1 MLRALNSLPP
11 DLDWR
16 LLAAVCLVVLLAGVA
31 VIVGFRWAQS
41 TGGLNGKGR
50 LLELTLNNMTQGVVM
65 FDAKARLVVCN
76 DRYLKIYDLPPNI
89 VKPGA
94 RLADIVRLRARS
106 GSLPNDPDKYVA
118 ELMEIMAA
126 GKVVSFVSE
135 LPDGRAIAV
144 VNRAIP
150 GGAYWIGTH
159 HDITERRKVEQK
171 NALLGAQEAR
181 RAVIEEAIAWFRE
194 SVEGVLT
201 TVGDSVAAMR
211 STASA
216 LSAISN
222 DTTTHTAGAVKTSG
236 DAFESVEIA
245 ANAAEEM
252 SKSIA
257 EINHQLARAT

>member
-1 MLRALNSLPP
+1 MLRVLNNLTPE
-11 DLDWR
+11 LDWR
-16 LLAAVCLVVLLAGVA
+16 LLAVVCLVCVLAGVA
-31 VIVGFRWAQS
+31 VIFRFRWMQS
-41 TGGLNGKGR
+41 TGGPNDKGK
-50 LLELTLNNMTQGVVM
+50 LLELALNNMTQGVVM
-65 FDAKARLVVCN
+65 FDSQARLVVCN

-94 RLADIVRLRARS
+94 RLVDIVRLRARS
-106 GSLPNDPDKYVA
+106 GSLPSDPDKYVA

-181 RAVIEEAIAWFRE
+181 RAADRRGHRLVPRKRRRRARRPSA
-194 SVEGVLT
+194 
-201 TVGDSVAAMR
+201 
-211 STASA
+211 TAS
-216 LSAISN
+216 
-222 DTTTHTAGAVKTSG
+222 
-236 DAFESVEIA
+236 
-245 ANAAEEM
+245 
-252 SKSIA
+252 
-257 EINHQLARAT
+257 RR